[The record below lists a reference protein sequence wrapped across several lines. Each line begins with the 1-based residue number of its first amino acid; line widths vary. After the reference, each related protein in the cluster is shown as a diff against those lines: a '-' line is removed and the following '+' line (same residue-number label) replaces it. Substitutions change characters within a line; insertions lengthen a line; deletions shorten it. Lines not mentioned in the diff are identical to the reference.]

1 MLAYYLQ
8 WHMEHRLAPLF
19 TQDGKGQERRW
30 TFRGVIDYLA
40 QITRNKVTV
49 NGAEFY
55 QNSTPT
61 PEQEEILS
69 LLQVTI

>member
-8 WHMEHRLAPLF
+8 WQMEQRLSPLF
-19 TQDGKGQERRW
+19 KDDGEGKERRW
-30 TFRGVIDYLA
+30 TFRGVIDCLA

-61 PEQEEILS
+61 EEQEQILS
-69 LLQVTI
+69 LLEVKM